1 MQKIFSKEI
10 LWKEEGLN
18 YLIEKIENILINN
31 NSLIISF
38 FKLCLLLI
46 EDNHPSIML
55 KNFEIIKK
63 LFNYIKDN
71 KIEILLEN
79 NIIDGVLYKIKK
91 KLNDINIK
99 IRTKACLLYSF
110 LMSLG
115 NIYDFNKLIE
125 DLIKYEDIN
134 KSNNL
139 IISKLDILINI
150 FHSNEQEIKN
160 KLNEAN
166 FPSVIIM
173 EYLID
178 NLNNNINNNEI
189 RKKIRLCIKLF
200 FDIYDLDKFKNF
212 LDKID
217 KKELNE
223 LIKDIPK
230 LQNIFPEYKNNETII
245 VKKNDI
251 NNNKKYKIKIEPSKK
266 NKKLLFKTNKSF
278 SLKNKQKVKNN

>member
-1 MQKIFSKEI
+1 
-10 LWKEEGLN
+10 
-18 YLIEKIENILINN
+18 
-31 NSLIISF
+31 
-38 FKLCLLLI
+38 
-46 EDNHPSIML
+46 
-55 KNFEIIKK
+55 
-63 LFNYIKDN
+63 
-71 KIEILLEN
+71 
-79 NIIDGVLYKIKK
+79 
-91 KLNDINIK
+91 
-99 IRTKACLLYSF
+99 
-110 LMSLG
+110 MSLG

-150 FHSNEQEIKN
+150 FLSNEQEIKN

-200 FDIYDLDKFKNF
+200 FDIYDLDKLKNF

-223 LIKDIPK
+223 LMKDIPK
-230 LQNIFPEYKNNETII
+230 LQNIFPEYKNNGTII
-245 VKKNDI
+245 VKKNDV

-266 NKKLLFKTNKSF
+266 NKKLLFNILILLIFKY
-278 SLKNKQKVKNN
+278 LI